1 MYSFW
6 LPVILRFFKERD
18 HVSSLIAECKK
29 IASFMQQYRGFTDIT
44 LRFSLP
50 WKFFACGHE
59 QFFFQSR
66 QGELGPRWQFRSS
79 KLKLCGQDSDP
90 KTKSC
95 DGNCIPK
102 KRKRKGTFCKYLY
115 EYSASFYEGNSSLEK
130 VDSVTYK
137 SPLSLNTQD
146 EPQIVAKSQ

>member
-1 MYSFW
+1 MGQDGNSA
-6 LPVILRFFKERD
+6 
-18 HVSSLIAECKK
+18 H
-29 IASFMQQYRGFTDIT
+29 Q
-44 LRFSLP
+44 
-50 WKFFACGHE
+50 
-59 QFFFQSR
+59 
-66 QGELGPRWQFRSS
+66 

-115 EYSASFYEGNSSLEK
+115 EYSASFYEGNSSLEQ

-146 EPQIVAKSQ
+146 EPQITLVDNDQYVKRFEPLNSKMIYMLGKSKYANK